1 MVTWPGDPPVRIQ
14 SRLRIADGEV
24 ANVSEMC
31 LGTHTGTH
39 VDPPYHFDDHG
50 MKVDELPLELLIG
63 PAWVCEIDSERD
75 IALPDLRRCLPQGV
89 LRLLLKTSNS
99 ALWHLQTQ
107 QFTPDFVT
115 LTAETARWIPEQG
128 IRLLG
133 VDYLSLERPGG
144 EGNPVHRTLLGA
156 GVAVVEGLDLA
167 TLRTGWYNLLCLPL
181 KVAGGDG
188 APARAVAVG
197 PLQ

>member
-1 MVTWPGDPPVRIQ
+1 MQIHDLSLPISPSMVTWPGDPPVRIQ

-128 IRLLG
+128 IRL
-133 VDYLSLERPGG
+133 
-144 EGNPVHRTLLGA
+144 
-156 GVAVVEGLDLA
+156 AVVEGLDLA